1 MRQVQMAVLLGTAL
15 LAGSSF
21 ARTVDVPEGTTETLS
36 DSLSGGEELVK
47 TGLGT
52 LVLGGANTG
61 WTGAIDVQGGVL
73 ESPYDSLGTT
83 GDMRVRSGATLRV
96 TGQVR
101 YTRQTRHL
109 YVSGTGAADAGGA
122 VVAAVETTNND
133 WLLADVTLEGDTTFG
148 GGAMGF
154 TDGTLDFGGY
164 TLTLMSGTGVV
175 WFSRE
180 QFARPGKIA
189 KTNGYIGLYGYTSDY
204 GEGVTIEVF
213 GNVTVE
219 MHTCRGCKALFRLV
233 THEGARY
240 NWLAAKATSNPDTDN
255 IWAGP
260 IEIVGSS
267 NQLMLWAD
275 NAAIDNFVVEGPI
288 SGAGY
293 LSSGNGETQA
303 AACFTL
309 RGDAANTFRNG
320 LVANAASWR
329 IEGAHKVPTE
339 RDASSRAYL
348 TYGNGNITLV
358 GWTDEEAGALLAST
372 ALNGG
377 TGRVVLDPGT
387 NGVMEY
393 HGPFNSVLAHDGAGV
408 IATTTNAITSALL
421 AGVRNANLSGDWRIV
436 GDPSATAV
444 LGDTYYKGGRMVL
457 RDAGTVSWNGNHWMV
472 AQLQTTENVDAPR
485 LRFEG
490 ATTVLASEGSADGWL
505 GLFAGY
511 GGDNGLGVIEVA
523 DGATITS
530 RWQVAHSANE
540 RGAVY
545 QTGGQAVAHSTGKSV
560 CAGGRSGDGG
570 WFLRGGEFV
579 VDGYLLCAR
588 AADSYFAFVQH
599 GGTARITTSGQVRFG
614 AGGRSQVLV
623 DGGEFIDENTDAKR
637 YAFGFNVNENVGGI
651 THPFAESGFTVSGSN
666 AVVRSRAR
674 LENWMKNSVTRYTV
688 RDGGTLEAP
697 VIGCWLTG
705 GYAPSSAYVAFDGG
719 IWKVGETRKSGNL
732 FHYSDDDNSIA
743 PTSVVIY
750 EGGLVLDTSDGTFRT
765 RHGFERPTGLGVRS
779 VTLPDEIGG
788 VALADWKYVTCA
800 KLWLEGG
807 NGSANALVDFD
818 ERTGETKG
826 VLVTSSG
833 YGYSEAPTAYVVS
846 ANGLFTNTCAVTMF
860 EPKGGGFTKKGTGT
874 FIFDCVNTYAGPTV
888 VAEGTLEFKVAGS
901 VPEGADVTVQT
912 NATAQFDAAATLAA
926 LRGAGTVKGDVTVT
940 NALVCAYADVSAG
953 RHLSVQGALAAS
965 AGAKLTISDPEALL
979 EGRKGGAVLT
989 ATGGISGTFTLDT
1002 GDVDAGNLWR
1012 LVQRD
1017 ANTLA
1022 LSSARG
1028 TVVVFR

>member
-1 MRQVQMAVLLGTAL
+1 
-15 LAGSSF
+15 
-21 ARTVDVPEGTTETLS
+21 
-36 DSLSGGEELVK
+36 
-47 TGLGT
+47 
-52 LVLGGANTG
+52 
-61 WTGAIDVQGGVL
+61 
-73 ESPYDSLGTT
+73 
-83 GDMRVRSGATLRV
+83 
-96 TGQVR
+96 
-101 YTRQTRHL
+101 
-109 YVSGTGAADAGGA
+109 
-122 VVAAVETTNND
+122 
-133 WLLADVTLEGDTTFG
+133 
-148 GGAMGF
+148 
-154 TDGTLDFGGY
+154 
-164 TLTLMSGTGVV
+164 
-175 WFSRE
+175 
-180 QFARPGKIA
+180 
-189 KTNGYIGLYGYTSDY
+189 
-204 GEGVTIEVF
+204 
-213 GNVTVE
+213 
-219 MHTCRGCKALFRLV
+219 
-233 THEGARY
+233 
-240 NWLAAKATSNPDTDN
+240 
-255 IWAGP
+255 
-260 IEIVGSS
+260 
-267 NQLMLWAD
+267 
-275 NAAIDNFVVEGPI
+275 
-288 SGAGY
+288 
-293 LSSGNGETQA
+293 
-303 AACFTL
+303 
-309 RGDAANTFRNG
+309 
-320 LVANAASWR
+320 
-329 IEGAHKVPTE
+329 
-339 RDASSRAYL
+339 
-348 TYGNGNITLV
+348 
-358 GWTDEEAGALLAST
+358 
-372 ALNGG
+372 
-377 TGRVVLDPGT
+377 
-387 NGVMEY
+387 MEY

-408 IATTTNAITSALL
+408 IATTTNEITSALL
-421 AGVRNANLSGDWRIV
+421 AGVKNANLSGDWRIV

-545 QTGGQAVAHSTGKSV
+545 QTGGQAVAHSTGRSV

-588 AADSYFAFVQH
+588 ASDSYFAFVQH

-674 LENWMKNSVTRYTV
+674 LENWLKNSVTRYTV

-697 VIGCWLTG
+697 FIGCWLTG

-765 RHGFERPTGLGVRS
+765 RHGFERPTGLGVRF

-940 NALVCAYADVSAG
+940 NALVCAYGDVSAG

-1002 GDVDAGNLWR
+1002 GDVEAGNLWR

-1028 TVVVFR
+1028 TMVVFR